1 MSSAQSSAPFRWL
14 VIGAAGM
21 LGSRLVADLN
31 AAGADVTGLSR
42 ADVDVTDAAAV
53 LEMIRSAGAD
63 IVVNATAYTAVDDAE
78 THEAQALAVNGDG
91 PANLA
96 VACAAT
102 GSVLLHVSTDYVFP
116 GDATTPYAEDART
129 GPATAYG
136 RTKLVGEQRVHELLP
151 DRSAIVRTA
160 WLYGPGG
167 ANFVSTML
175 RLERQRD
182 HVDVVDDQ
190 YGQPTSTAVVSRA
203 LRDLGP
209 LVAAGAAAGV
219 FHATCSGATTWF
231 GLARKAFE
239 LAGADPDRVRPT
251 DSSTFKR
258 PAPRPSYS
266 VLSHAR
272 WAEVGLRAPLDWEQA
287 LEEAFPALT
296 A

>member
-14 VIGAAGM
+14 VVGSAGM
-21 LGSRLVADLN
+21 LGQRLVADLA
-31 AAGADVTGLSR
+31 AAGADVR
-42 ADVDVTDAAAV
+42 ALTRSQLDVTDADAV
-53 LEMIRSAGAD
+53 STAVRDAGAD
-63 IVVNATAYTAVDDAE
+63 IVVNAAAYTAVDDAE
-78 THEAQALAVNGDG
+78 THEAQALAINGDG

-96 VACAAT
+96 LACAAT

-129 GPATAYG
+129 GPVTAYG
-136 RTKLVGEQRVHELLP
+136 RTKLVGERRVLELLP

-175 RLERQRD
+175 RLERERD

-190 YGQPTSTAVVSRA
+190 HGQPTSTAVVSQA
-203 LRDLGP
+203 LRELGP
-209 LVAAGAAAGV
+209 LVVDGAAAGA
-219 FHATCSGATTWF
+219 FHATCAGATTWF

-239 LAGADPDRVRPT
+239 LAGADPDRVHAT
-251 DSSTFKR
+251 DSSTFTR

-272 WAEVGLRAPLDWEQA
+272 WAEVGLRAPLGWEQA
-287 LEEAFPALT
+287 LVEAFPALI

>member
-1 MSSAQSSAPFRWL
+1 MTSGATPGRYRWL
-14 VIGAAGM
+14 VVGSAGM
-21 LGSRLVADLN
+21 LGRQLVADLT
-31 AAGADVTGLSR
+31 AAGANVSTLTRSQL
-42 ADVDVTDAAAV
+42 DVTDAPAVTAAV
-53 LEMIRSAGAD
+53 REAGAD
-63 IVVNATAYTAVDDAE
+63 IVVNTTAYTAVDAAE
-78 THEAQALAVNGDG
+78 TDEAQALAVNGDG

-96 VACAAT
+96 AACAAT
-102 GSVLLHVSTDYVFP
+102 GSVLLHMSTDYVFP

-136 RTKLVGEQRVHELLP
+136 RTKLVGEQRVRELLP

-175 RLERQRD
+175 RLERERD

-190 YGQPTSTAVVSRA
+190 HGQPTSTAVVSKA

-209 LVAAGAAAGV
+209 LVAAGAAAGA